1 MSFKPAFHSCA
12 QNGSWSVIVDGFGSV
27 SSDGSSFEPI
37 TTGGPHTNRRTIG
50 SETVAARSLQQPK
63 AAVLDIAH
71 LRTFTGG
78 NLEFEREVYGLFL
91 GELPKTLT
99 ALTSSTTAREW
110 HMAAHTLK
118 GSALGVGAFALAA
131 AARAAEQLGSPDHPA
146 SPAALMA
153 IRSAIAEVS
162 AEARRLQ
169 LA

>member
-1 MSFKPAFHSCA
+1 M
-12 QNGSWSVIVDGFGSV
+12 DGFGSV
-27 SSDGSSFEPI
+27 SSDSSSFEPI
-37 TTGGPHTNRRTIG
+37 VTSGPHACQRTVG
-50 SETVAARSLQQPK
+50 SAPAPARSQQPPR
-63 AAVLDIAH
+63 AAILDISH

-78 NLEFEREVYGLFL
+78 NLEFEREVFGLFL

-99 ALTSSTTAREW
+99 ALTSATTAREW

-131 AARAAEQLGSPDHPA
+131 SARAAEQLASPDHPA
-146 SPAALMA
+146 SPAALAA
-153 IRSAIAEVS
+153 IRGAITEVS